1 MSAHESWGHE
11 MESVFLYRVV
21 AEAEPSEDRR
31 ALFLKLAG
39 EAEAQASIWAEE
51 IQKTAGRPPDPYA
64 PPARARIVAAL
75 VRRFGPRR
83 MKSVL
88 AAMKVRGMSIYGTSS
103 GTLGGSPRPP
113 ATSSGGQSPPSL
125 TRSVPSSGHP
135 MPHSVDEI
143 GRRHRGGIAG
153 GNLRAVVFGAS
164 DGLVSNVCL
173 ILGVAGAAG
182 EGRAV
187 LVSGVA
193 GLLAGAFSMAAGEYV
208 SVRSQREMF
217 EYQIGAERDELA
229 KYPHEE
235 AAELSLIYQARGLGK
250 EDADRMS
257 DRIVANPGYALDA
270 LAREELGL
278 DPGALGSPVGAAV
291 FSFAAFSAGAAVPL
305 APFVFAGGGGA
316 LVTAI
321 ALTGVA
327 LFGVGCATSLFSG
340 RGAARGGLRSLL
352 IGAAAGAVT
361 YGIGRL
367 LGAAVA

>member
-1 MSAHESWGHE
+1 

-21 AEAEPSEDRR
+21 AAAEPADDRR
-31 ALFLKLAG
+31 ALFTKLAG
-39 EAEAQASIWAEE
+39 EAEAQAAIWAEE
-51 IQKTAGRPPDPYA
+51 IRKTEGRPPDAYA
-64 PPARARIVAAL
+64 PPVRARFVAAL

-88 AAMKVRGMSIYGTSS
+88 AAMKVRGMSVYSS
-103 GTLGGSPRPP
+103 SAHP
-113 ATSSGGQSPPSL
+113 
-125 TRSVPSSGHP
+125 SGHP

-143 GRRHRGGIAG
+143 GRRHRSGIAG
-153 GNLRAVVFGAS
+153 GNLRAAVFGAS
-164 DGLVSNVCL
+164 DGLVSNACL

-182 EGRAV
+182 EQGHAV

-257 DRIVANPGYALDA
+257 ARIVANPGYALDA

-278 DPGALGSPVGAAV
+278 DPGALGSPVGAAA
-291 FSFAAFSAGAAVPL
+291 FSFAAFSVGAAVPL
-305 APFVFAGGGGA
+305 IPFIVSGGGA
-316 LVTAI
+316 ALAVAI

-327 LFGVGCATSLFSG
+327 LFGVGCATSLFAG
-340 RGAARGGLRSLL
+340 RGAVRGGLRSLL

-361 YGIGRL
+361 YGIGRV
-367 LGAAVA
+367 LGAVVS

>member
-1 MSAHESWGHE
+1 

-21 AEAEPSEDRR
+21 AEAEPAEDRR
-31 ALFLKLAG
+31 ALFRKLAG
-39 EAEAQASIWAEE
+39 EAEAQAAIWADE
-51 IQKTAGRPPDPYA
+51 IQKAGGPPPDAYV
-64 PPARARIVAAL
+64 PPARARFVAAL
-75 VRRFGPRR
+75 VRRFGPRH

-88 AAMKVRGMSIYGTSS
+88 AAMKVRGMSIYSS
-103 GTLGGSPRPP
+103 SAHP
-113 ATSSGGQSPPSL
+113 A
-125 TRSVPSSGHP
+125 GHP

-143 GRRHRGGIAG
+143 GQRHRGGIAG
-153 GNLRAVVFGAS
+153 GNLRAAVFGAS

-182 EGRAV
+182 GQGHAV

-208 SVRSQREMF
+208 SVRSQRDMF
-217 EYQIGAERDELA
+217 EYQIGAEREELA

-250 EDADRMS
+250 DDADRMS
-257 DRIVANPGYALDA
+257 AQIVANPRYALDT

-278 DPGALGSPVGAAV
+278 DPGALGSPVGAAA
-291 FSFAAFSAGAAVPL
+291 FSFAAFSVGAAVPL
-305 APFVFAGGGGA
+305 APFVFGSGAGA
-316 LVTAI
+316 LVAAI
-321 ALTGVA
+321 ALTSVT
-327 LFGVGCATSLFSG
+327 LFGVGCATSLFAG
-340 RGAARGGLRSLL
+340 RGAARGGFRSLL

-367 LGAAVA
+367 LGAVV

>member
-1 MSAHESWGHE
+1 MSARESWRHE
-11 MESVFLYRVV
+11 MESVFLYKVV
-21 AEAEPSEDRR
+21 AEAEPSAERR
-31 ALFLKLAG
+31 ALFTKLAG
-39 EAEAQASIWAEE
+39 EAEAQAAIWKQE
-51 IQKTAGRPPDPYA
+51 IQKTDGRAPEPYA

-88 AAMKVRGMSIYGTSS
+88 AAMKVRGMSIYSS
-103 GTLGGSPRPP
+103 SAHP
-113 ATSSGGQSPPSL
+113 A
-125 TRSVPSSGHP
+125 GHP

-153 GNLRAVVFGAS
+153 GNLRAAVFGAS
-164 DGLVSNVCL
+164 DGLVSNACL
-173 ILGVAGAAG
+173 ILGVVGAASRDG
-182 EGRAV
+182 GGHTV

-217 EYQIGAERDELA
+217 EHQIGAERDELA
-229 KYPHEE
+229 KYPDEE

-257 DRIVANPGYALDA
+257 SRIVANPGYALDA

-278 DPGALGSPVGAAV
+278 DPGALGSPVGAAM
-291 FSFAAFSAGAAVPL
+291 FSFAAFAVGAAVPL
-305 APFVFAGGGGA
+305 APFVFAGVGTA

-321 ALTGVA
+321 VLTGVS
-327 LFGVGCATSLFSG
+327 LFGVGCVTSLFSG
-340 RGAARGGLRSLL
+340 RGALSGGVRSLL

>member
-1 MSAHESWGHE
+1 MSARESWEHE

-21 AEAEPSEDRR
+21 AEAESADDRR
-31 ALFLKLAG
+31 ALFKTLAG
-39 EAEAQASIWAEE
+39 EAEAQAAIWADE
-51 IQKTAGRPPDPYA
+51 IRKADGRVPAGYA
-64 PPARARIVAAL
+64 PPARARFVAAL
-75 VRRFGPRR
+75 VRQFGPRR
-83 MKSVL
+83 MKGVL
-88 AAMKVRGMSIYGTSS
+88 SAMKVRGMSVYSS
-103 GTLGGSPRPP
+103 SAHR
-113 ATSSGGQSPPSL
+113 
-125 TRSVPSSGHP
+125 RGHP

-153 GNLRAVVFGAS
+153 GNLRATVFGAS
-164 DGLVSNVCL
+164 DGLVSNACL
-173 ILGVAGAAG
+173 ILGVAGASG
-182 EGRAV
+182 GQGHTV

-257 DRIVANPGYALDA
+257 SRIVANPTYALDA

-278 DPGALGSPVGAAV
+278 DPDALGSPVGAAV
-291 FSFAAFSAGAAVPL
+291 FSFAAFAGGAAVPL
-305 APFVFAGGGGA
+305 VPFFVAGGGTA
-316 LVTAI
+316 LAVAI
-321 ALTGVA
+321 TLAGIA

-340 RGAARGGLRSLL
+340 RGALRGGLRSLL

>member
-1 MSAHESWGHE
+1 

-21 AEAEPSEDRR
+21 AEAEPAEDRR
-31 ALFLKLAG
+31 ALFTKLAG
-39 EAEAQASIWAEE
+39 EAEAQAAIWADE
-51 IQKTAGRPPDPYA
+51 IQKTGGRAPEAYV
-64 PPARARIVAAL
+64 PPARARFVAGL

-88 AAMKVRGMSIYGTSS
+88 AAMKVRGMSIYS
-103 GTLGGSPRPP
+103 
-113 ATSSGGQSPPSL
+113 QSAHP
-125 TRSVPSSGHP
+125 SGHP
-135 MPHSVDEI
+135 MPHSVAEI

-153 GNLRAVVFGAS
+153 GNLRAAVFGAS

-182 EGRAV
+182 EGKAV

-193 GLLAGAFSMAAGEYV
+193 GLLAGAFSMAAGEYI

-217 EYQIGAERDELA
+217 EHQIGAERDELA

-278 DPGALGSPVGAAV
+278 DPGALGSPLGAAGFSFASFAVGAAI
-291 FSFAAFSAGAAVPL
+291 PL
-305 APFVFAGGGGA
+305 APFLVGGGFRA
-316 LVTAI
+316 LVTSI
-321 ALTGVA
+321 VLTGVA

-340 RGAARGGLRSLL
+340 RDAVRGGLRSLL
-352 IGAAAGAVT
+352 IGAAAGTVT
-361 YGIGRL
+361 YGIGKL
-367 LGAAVA
+367 LGAAVS

>member
-1 MSAHESWGHE
+1 MSARDSWGHE

-21 AEAEPSEDRR
+21 AEVEPSEERR
-31 ALFLKLAG
+31 TLFRTLAR
-39 EAEAQASIWAEE
+39 EAEAQAAIWTEE
-51 IQKTAGRPPDPYA
+51 IQKTDGRAPDPYV
-64 PPARARIVAAL
+64 PDARARIVAAL

-83 MKSVL
+83 MKGIL
-88 AAMKVRGMSIYGTSS
+88 AAMKVRGMSVYST
-103 GTLGGSPRPP
+103 T
-113 ATSSGGQSPPSL
+113 AHAHAN
-125 TRSVPSSGHP
+125 GHP
-135 MPHSVDEI
+135 MPRSVEDI

-153 GNLRAVVFGAS
+153 GNLRAAVFGAS

-182 EGRAV
+182 GGRTV

-217 EYQIGAERDELA
+217 EHQIGAERDELA

-250 EDADRMS
+250 DDADRMS
-257 DRIVANPGYALDA
+257 TRIVANPGYALDT

-291 FSFAAFSAGAAVPL
+291 FSFGAFAAGAAVPL
-305 APFVFAGGGGA
+305 APFVLAGGGA
-316 LVTAI
+316 
-321 ALTGVA
+321 ALTAALALTAVA

-340 RGAARGGLRSLL
+340 RGTVSGGLRSLL

-367 LGAAVA
+367 LGAAVG

>member
-1 MSAHESWGHE
+1 MSARESWGHE
-11 MESVFLYRVV
+11 MESVFLYRIV
-21 AEAEPSEDRR
+21 ADAEPAEDRR
-31 ALFLKLAG
+31 ALFHKLAG
-39 EAEAQASIWAEE
+39 EAEAQAAIWADE
-51 IQKTAGRPPDPYA
+51 IKKTAGRAPDAYV
-64 PPARARIVAAL
+64 PATRARIVAAL

-88 AAMKVRGMSIYGTSS
+88 AAMKVRGMSVYSTSAH
-103 GTLGGSPRPP
+103 P
-113 ATSSGGQSPPSL
+113 A
-125 TRSVPSSGHP
+125 GHP

-143 GRRHRGGIAG
+143 GQRHRGGIAG
-153 GNLRAVVFGAS
+153 GNLRAAVFGAS

-182 EGRAV
+182 GQGNTV

-229 KYPHEE
+229 KYPDQE

-250 EDADRMS
+250 DDADRMS
-257 DRIVANPGYALDA
+257 SRIVANPHYALDT

-278 DPGALGSPVGAAV
+278 DPGALGSPVGAAA
-291 FSFAAFSAGAAVPL
+291 FSFAAFAVGAAVPL
-305 APFVFAGGGGA
+305 APFVFSSGAGA
-316 LVTAI
+316 LVAAI
-321 ALTGVA
+321 ALTSVA
-327 LFGVGCATSLFSG
+327 LFGVGCATSLFAG

-361 YGIGRL
+361 FGIGRL
-367 LGAAVA
+367 LGAVV

>member
-1 MSAHESWGHE
+1 MSARESWGHE

-21 AEAEPSEDRR
+21 ADAEPAEDRR
-31 ALFLKLAG
+31 ALFRKLAG
-39 EAEAQASIWAEE
+39 EAEAQAAIWADE
-51 IQKTAGRPPDPYA
+51 IQKTGGRAPDAYV
-64 PPARARIVAAL
+64 PATRARIVAAL

-88 AAMKVRGMSIYGTSS
+88 AAMKVRGMSIYS
-103 GTLGGSPRPP
+103 GTLDK
-113 ATSSGGQSPPSL
+113 AA
-125 TRSVPSSGHP
+125 GHP

-143 GRRHRGGIAG
+143 GQRHRGGIAG
-153 GNLRAVVFGAS
+153 GNLRAAVFGAS

-182 EGRAV
+182 GQGHTV

-229 KYPHEE
+229 KYPDQE

-250 EDADRMS
+250 DDADRMS
-257 DRIVANPGYALDA
+257 SRIVANPHYALDT

-278 DPGALGSPVGAAV
+278 DPGALGSPVGAAA
-291 FSFAAFSAGAAVPL
+291 FSFAAFAVGAAVPL
-305 APFVFAGGGGA
+305 APFVFSSGAAA
-316 LVTAI
+316 LVAAI
-321 ALTGVA
+321 ALTSVA
-327 LFGVGCATSLFSG
+327 LFGVGCATSLFAG

-361 YGIGRL
+361 FGIGRL
-367 LGAAVA
+367 LGAVV

>member
-1 MSAHESWGHE
+1 

-21 AEAEPSEDRR
+21 AEAEPAEDRR
-31 ALFLKLAG
+31 ALFTKLAG
-39 EAEAQASIWAEE
+39 EAEAQAAIWADE
-51 IQKTAGRPPDPYA
+51 IQKTDGRPPEAYV
-64 PPARARIVAAL
+64 PPARTRVVAAL
-75 VRRFGPRR
+75 VRRFGPRHMR
-83 MKSVL
+83 SVL
-88 AAMKVRGMSIYGTSS
+88 AAMKVRGMSVYSTSAH
-103 GTLGGSPRPP
+103 P
-113 ATSSGGQSPPSL
+113 
-125 TRSVPSSGHP
+125 SGHP
-135 MPHSVDEI
+135 MPHSVSEI

-153 GNLRAVVFGAS
+153 GNLRAAVFGAS
-164 DGLVSNVCL
+164 DGLVSNACL

-193 GLLAGAFSMAAGEYV
+193 GLLAGAFSMAAGEYI

-278 DPGALGSPVGAAV
+278 DPGALGSPYGAAG
-291 FSFAAFSAGAAVPL
+291 FSFASFSVGAAVPL
-305 APFVFAGGGGA
+305 APFLVGGGFGA
-316 LVTAI
+316 LVAAI
-321 ALTGVA
+321 VLTGVV

-340 RGAARGGLRSLL
+340 RGAVRGGLRSLL

-361 YGIGRL
+361 YGIGKL
-367 LGAAVA
+367 LGAAVS